1 MYDMV
6 FKHLL
11 DMDRVRIV
19 TRISDETGSS
29 KLLYRWLQEP
39 EMRFRARLRT
49 YNLGVQQLR

>member
-1 MYDMV
+1 
-6 FKHLL
+6 
-11 DMDRVRIV
+11 MDRVRIV